1 MLKKPSLIT
10 SSLSNR
16 RDGGDRVL
24 LTMTN
29 RAAIAFAALR
39 LEIDRFDAALDAD
52 DRKGHLCAFNIG
64 RSDFER
70 RAVRNGA
77 DGIESNFLALF
88 GLDLFNLDRISN
100 LDKHLHLKYTHG
112 G

>member
-1 MLKKPSLIT
+1 M
-10 SSLSNR
+10 
-16 RDGGDRVL
+16 
-24 LTMTN
+24 
-29 RAAIAFAALR
+29 AAIP
-39 LEIDRFDAALDAD
+39 
-52 DRKGHLCAFNIG
+52 
-64 RSDFER
+64 

-77 DGIESNFLALF
+77 DGVESNFLALF

>member
-1 MLKKPSLIT
+1 
-10 SSLSNR
+10 
-16 RDGGDRVL
+16 
-24 LTMTN
+24 MTN

-52 DRKGHLCAFNIG
+52 DRKGHLGAFNIG

-77 DGIESNFLALF
+77 DGVESNFLALF
-88 GLDLFNLDRISN
+88 GLDLFNLNRISN